1 VQLQQGMLDHSSHP
15 SNPVFPLHFLFMA
28 ASLGVGIF
36 LMWFDT
42 KRSFNGQIG
51 LLFLILHDGAKGI
64 LESFRVP
71 YVSELQLTSFSISAA
86 GLVALIIVLY
96 YRRVKSA

>member
-1 VQLQQGMLDHSSHP
+1 
-15 SNPVFPLHFLFMA
+15 
-28 ASLGVGIF
+28 
-36 LMWFDT
+36 
-42 KRSFNGQIG
+42 
-51 LLFLILHDGAKGI
+51 
-64 LESFRVP
+64 VP